1 MNTGPK
7 VGPAEIWSVL
17 SKSNRPVEID
27 HRLRIL
33 MTARS
38 IAFVGKVRRMRLRRY
53 FAICRTA
60 GPSRASLL
68 SALPRTHDPRPE
80 TRERLFFTREEMP
93 YYTCEVKSQERSR
106 VESEE
111 GSHDVVKIRCEIPKE
126 DLRAWGRQLYGFLG
140 ILYLPLFVD
149 ALWFGN
155 GSHVKLADV
164 EPETEKNRQIVE
176 PVGKALG
183 KVFKRQTPAVVDAL
197 AALRDQDALALL
209 AKIETQGKA
218 ELNIE
223 GGSVEILAGM
233 VRRYETSSDAERS
246 SNWEERMTIEETCC
260 FLICLPILTPMVA
273 WGYASF
279 NGCFLA
285 NIAIGSVFLLVRN
298 LVFALIP
305 LAVLGDRH
313 FENIHLRVRRVASV
327 ANDGK
332 EVWELITEVELGLH
346 RFLTPCAYLPSWGIL
361 SLRPGD
367 KIKVGFGPF
376 EYLCLFR
383 NARCTP
389 RARRAPPQIANPMI
403 NNIGPMLA

>member
-38 IAFVGKVRRMRLRRY
+38 IAFVGKVHRMRLRRY

-246 SNWEERMTIEETCC
+246 SNWEVRMTIEETCC

>member
-38 IAFVGKVRRMRLRRY
+38 IAFVGKVHRMRLRRY

>member
-1 MNTGPK
+1 
-7 VGPAEIWSVL
+7 
-17 SKSNRPVEID
+17 
-27 HRLRIL
+27 
-33 MTARS
+33 
-38 IAFVGKVRRMRLRRY
+38 
-53 FAICRTA
+53 
-60 GPSRASLL
+60 
-68 SALPRTHDPRPE
+68 
-80 TRERLFFTREEMP
+80 MP

-246 SNWEERMTIEETCC
+246 SDPEERWTIEETCS
-260 FLICLPILTPMVA
+260 FLICLPILTPMFA
-273 WGYASF
+273 WGHASL
-279 NGCFLA
+279 NAYFLA
-285 NIAIGSVFLLVRN
+285 IIAIGSVFLLVRN

-313 FENIHLRVRRVASV
+313 FQNIHLRVRRVASV

>member
-1 MNTGPK
+1 M
-7 VGPAEIWSVL
+7 
-17 SKSNRPVEID
+17 
-27 HRLRIL
+27 
-33 MTARS
+33 
-38 IAFVGKVRRMRLRRY
+38 
-53 FAICRTA
+53 
-60 GPSRASLL
+60 
-68 SALPRTHDPRPE
+68 
-80 TRERLFFTREEMP
+80 
-93 YYTCEVKSQERSR
+93 
-106 VESEE
+106 
-111 GSHDVVKIRCEIPKE
+111 
-126 DLRAWGRQLYGFLG
+126 
-140 ILYLPLFVD
+140 
-149 ALWFGN
+149 
-155 GSHVKLADV
+155 KLADV

-183 KVFKRQTPAVVDAL
+183 KVFKRQTPAVVDALELADVEPETEKNRQIVEPVGKALGKVFKRQTSAVVDAL

-246 SNWEERMTIEETCC
+246 SDPEERWTIEETCS
-260 FLICLPILTPMVA
+260 FLICLPILTPMFA
-273 WGYASF
+273 WGHASF
-279 NGCFLA
+279 NAYFLA
-285 NIAIGSVFLLVRN
+285 IIAIGSVFLLVRN

-389 RARRAPPQIANPMI
+389 RARRAPPQIAKPMI

>member
-1 MNTGPK
+1 
-7 VGPAEIWSVL
+7 
-17 SKSNRPVEID
+17 
-27 HRLRIL
+27 
-33 MTARS
+33 
-38 IAFVGKVRRMRLRRY
+38 
-53 FAICRTA
+53 
-60 GPSRASLL
+60 
-68 SALPRTHDPRPE
+68 
-80 TRERLFFTREEMP
+80 MP
-93 YYTCEVKSQERSR
+93 YYTCEVKSQELSR

-149 ALWFGN
+149 GLWFGT

-164 EPETEKNRQIVE
+164 EPKTEKNRQIIE

-246 SNWEERMTIEETCC
+246 SDPEERWTIERTCSN
-260 FLICLPILTPMVA
+260 LICLPVIV
-273 WGYASF
+273 WGNAF
-279 NGCFLA
+279 CHACFLA
-285 NIAIGSVFLLVRN
+285 NIAIASVFLLVRN

-305 LAVLGDRH
+305 LAVLGDQH

-332 EVWELITEVELGLH
+332 EVWELITEVEFLH
-346 RFLTPCAYLPSWGIL
+346 HGCLTPCAYEPSWGIL

-389 RARRAPPQIANPMI
+389 RARRAPPDMR
-403 NNIGPMLA
+403 LTV

>member
-1 MNTGPK
+1 
-7 VGPAEIWSVL
+7 
-17 SKSNRPVEID
+17 
-27 HRLRIL
+27 
-33 MTARS
+33 
-38 IAFVGKVRRMRLRRY
+38 
-53 FAICRTA
+53 
-60 GPSRASLL
+60 
-68 SALPRTHDPRPE
+68 
-80 TRERLFFTREEMP
+80 MP

-164 EPETEKNRQIVE
+164 EPETEKNRQIVEPVGKALGKVFKRQTPAVVDALAALRDQDALETEKNRQIVE